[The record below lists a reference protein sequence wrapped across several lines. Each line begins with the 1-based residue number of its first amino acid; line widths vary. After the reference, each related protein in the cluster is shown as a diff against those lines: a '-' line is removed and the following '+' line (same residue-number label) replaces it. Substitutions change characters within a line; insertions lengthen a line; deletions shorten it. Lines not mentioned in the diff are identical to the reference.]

1 MRKLMLFVFL
11 TAGIISCSKEII
23 ETVEDTP
30 TAVPMSFN
38 ITVVEKPD
46 TRAAKTGWADG
57 DVIYVFFKGLESKYL
72 TLSFDGSNWSNASAG
87 GVLTNE
93 DFSGLSTLT
102 LTAVHFPVP
111 VDVAFDNGAF
121 SFTKD
126 GQPVYNYYLFDS
138 DKAYEVQGS
147 TVKGSL
153 NMSKPENFIQIHI
166 ADIQSNVDDYSFG
179 CSQIKPVAC
188 ASVGTDGKITETTLS
203 NGGRLK
209 GVADSDGAIFGGRL
223 ATTSAADYT
232 FTLFDDDSIYILKR
246 LNKQLTPG
254 KMYNFPAIT
263 VTGGNNWITGLWVD
277 LGLSV
282 KWASINLGA
291 TSPEQWGD
299 YFAWGETEPK
309 YQDGYALENPCTHWK
324 PGQTGGSDGGYNNAN
339 YKFMQEGQSSWFNI
353 TKYTIEDYVRYTYDG
368 HVYNYPIWYNED
380 GTQFIG
386 DGKSTFADYDYEDD
400 PVWMNWGGE
409 CRVATIDEW
418 RDLLSTSNCK
428 WTWTEDYNG
437 AGVKGWIVASKV
449 SGFEGASIF
458 LPAGGW
464 RDGSR
469 LQYTENGHYW
479 TNSIETYTTKD
490 SRFGQKLLFTSS
502 SHYINSSA
510 RTNGLLVRPVME

>member
-1 MRKLMLFVFL
+1 MRKSILYIFL
-11 TAGIISCSKEII
+11 AACLISCTKEII

-30 TAVPMSFN
+30 ASTPMSFN

-72 TLSFDGSNWSNASAG
+72 TLSYNGSSWSSASAG
-87 GVLTNE
+87 GELTSD
-93 DFSGLSTLT
+93 DFSGLSTQT
-102 LTAVHFPVP
+102 LTAVHFPMP
-111 VDVAFDNGAF
+111 VDVAYNNGAF

-126 GQPVYNYYLFDS
+126 GKPVYNFYLFDS

-147 TVKGSL
+147 TVSGSL

-166 ADIQSNVDDYSFG
+166 AGIQSNVDDYSFG
-179 CSQIKPVAC
+179 CSLIKPVAC
-188 ASVGTDGKITETTLS
+188 ASVGTDGKIAETTLS

-223 ATTSAADYT
+223 TTTSAADYT
-232 FTLFDDDSIYILKR
+232 FTLFDDDNIYILKR
-246 LNKQLTPG
+246 LDKQLTPG
-254 KMYNFPAIT
+254 KMYNFPAVT

-277 LGLSV
+277 LGLGV

-291 TSPEQWGD
+291 TSPEQDGD

-309 YQDGYALENPCTHWK
+309 YLDGYAQENPCSHWK
-324 PGQTGGSDGGYNNAN
+324 PGQTGGYNNAN

-368 HVYNYPIWYNED
+368 HVYYYPIWYD
-380 GTQFIG
+380 GDFTKFIG

-409 CRVATIDEW
+409 CRVATITEW
-418 RDLLSTSNCK
+418 QELLSTSKCE
-428 WTWTEDYNG
+428 WTWTENYNG
-437 AGVKGWIVASKV
+437 AGVMGWIVTSKV
-449 SGFEGASIF
+449 SGHEGASIF
-458 LPAGGW
+458 LPSGGW
-464 RDGSR
+464 RDGST
-469 LQYTENGHYW
+469 LYYPENGCYW
-479 TNSIETYTTKD
+479 MNSIETHATKD
-490 SRFGQKLLFTSS
+490 SRYGQELYFNSS
-502 SHYINSSA
+502 RFFINSSA

>member
-72 TLSFDGSNWSNASAG
+72 TLSFDGSGWSNASAG

-111 VDVAFDNGAF
+111 VDVTFDNGAF

-147 TVKGSL
+147 TVRGSL

-166 ADIQSNVDDYSFG
+166 ADIQSNVNDYSFG
-179 CSQIKPVAC
+179 CSLIKPVAC

-232 FTLFDDDSIYILKR
+232 FTLFDDDNIYILKR

-263 VTGGNNWITGLWVD
+263 VTGGNKWITGLWVD

-291 TSPEQWGD
+291 TSPEQGGD
-299 YFAWGETEPK
+299 YYAWGETEPK
-309 YQDGYALENPCTHWK
+309 YLDGYAQETPCTHWK
-324 PGQTGGSDGGYNNAN
+324 PGQTGGYNNAN
-339 YKFMQEGQSSWFNI
+339 YKFMEEGKSSWFNI
-353 TKYTIEDYVRYTYDG
+353 TKYTIKDNVKYTYDG
-368 HVYNYPIWYNED
+368 LTYYYPIWYNED
-380 GTQFIG
+380 GTEFVG
-386 DGKSTFADYDYEDD
+386 DNKSTFEDYDYEDD
-400 PVWMNWGGE
+400 PVRVNWGGT
-409 CRVATIDEW
+409 CRVATVNEW
-418 RDLLSTSNCK
+418 RDLLSTAKCD
-428 WTWTEDYNG
+428 WTWTTDYNG
-437 AGVKGWIVASKV
+437 AGVKGWIVTSKV
-449 SGFEGASIF
+449 FGYEDASIF
-458 LPAGGW
+458 LPSGGW
-464 RDGSR
+464 RDGTS
-469 LQYTENGHYW
+469 LNYPENGNYW
-479 TNSIETYTTKD
+479 MNSIAVYTTKD
-490 SRFGQKLLFTSS
+490 SRYGQKLIFTST
-502 SHYINSSA
+502 SHYVNLSA
-510 RTNGLLVRPVME
+510 RTEGLLVRPVKEIE

>member
-102 LTAVHFPVP
+102 LTAVHFPVS
-111 VDVAFDNGAF
+111 VDVTFDNGAF

-179 CSQIKPVAC
+179 CSLIKPVAC

-291 TSPEQWGD
+291 TSPEQGGD

-309 YQDGYALENPCTHWK
+309 YLDGYALENPCTHWK
-324 PGQTGGSDGGYNNAN
+324 PGQTGGFDGGYNNAN
-339 YKFMQEGQSSWFNI
+339 YKFMQEGQSSWFKI
-353 TKYTIEDYVRYTYDG
+353 TKYTTPDYE
-368 HVYNYPIWYNED
+368 YNGIWYDND
-380 GTQFIG
+380 KNFIG
-386 DGKSTFADYDYEDD
+386 DGKTTFADYDYEDD

-409 CRVATIDEW
+409 CRVATIAEW
-418 RDLLSTSNCK
+418 QELLSTSNCE
-428 WTWTEDYNG
+428 WDWREDYNG
-437 AGVKGWIVASKV
+437 AGVKGWIVTSKV
-449 SGFEGASIF
+449 AGFEGASIF

-490 SRFGQKLLFTSS
+490 SRYGQKLLFTSS

>member
-179 CSQIKPVAC
+179 CSLIKPVAC

-291 TSPEQWGD
+291 TSPEQGGD

-309 YQDGYALENPCTHWK
+309 YLDGYALENPCTHWK

-339 YKFMQEGQSSWFNI
+339 YKFMQEGQSSWFKI
-353 TKYTIEDYVRYTYDG
+353 TKYTTPDYE
-368 HVYNYPIWYNED
+368 YNGIWYDND
-380 GTQFIG
+380 KNFIG
-386 DGKSTFADYDYEDD
+386 DGKTTFADYDYEDD

-418 RDLLSTSNCK
+418 RELLSTSNCEWK
-428 WTWTEDYNG
+428 WTEDYNE

-490 SRFGQKLLFTSS
+490 SRYGQKLLFTSS

>member
-179 CSQIKPVAC
+179 CSLIKPVAC

-291 TSPEQWGD
+291 TSPEQGGD

-309 YQDGYALENPCTHWK
+309 YLDGYALENPCTHWK
-324 PGQTGGSDGGYNNAN
+324 PGQTGGYDGGYNNAN
-339 YKFMQEGQSSWFNI
+339 YKFMQEGQSSWFKI
-353 TKYTIEDYVRYTYDG
+353 TKYTTPDYE
-368 HVYNYPIWYNED
+368 YNGIWYDND
-380 GTQFIG
+380 KNFIG
-386 DGKSTFADYDYEDD
+386 DGKTTFADYDYEDD

-409 CRVATIDEW
+409 CRVATIAEW
-418 RDLLSTSNCK
+418 QELLSTSNCE
-428 WTWTEDYNG
+428 WDWREDYNG
-437 AGVKGWIVASKV
+437 AGVKGWIVTSKV
-449 SGFEGASIF
+449 AGFEGASIF

>member
-179 CSQIKPVAC
+179 CSLIKPVAC

-291 TSPEQWGD
+291 TSPEQGGD

-309 YQDGYALENPCTHWK
+309 YLDGYALENPCTHWK
-324 PGQTGGSDGGYNNAN
+324 PGQTGGYDGGYNNAN
-339 YKFMQEGQSSWFNI
+339 YKFMQEGQSSWFKI
-353 TKYTIEDYVRYTYDG
+353 TKYTTPDYE
-368 HVYNYPIWYNED
+368 YNGIWYDND
-380 GTQFIG
+380 KNFIG
-386 DGKSTFADYDYEDD
+386 DGKTTFADYDYEDD

-409 CRVATIDEW
+409 CRVATIAEW
-418 RDLLSTSNCK
+418 QELLSTSNCE
-428 WTWTEDYNG
+428 WDWREDYNG
-437 AGVKGWIVASKV
+437 AGVKGWIVTSKV
-449 SGFEGASIF
+449 AGFEGASIF

-490 SRFGQKLLFTSS
+490 SRYGQKLLFTSS

>member
-1 MRKLMLFVFL
+1 MRKSILYIFL
-11 TAGIISCSKEII
+11 AACLISCTKEII

-30 TAVPMSFN
+30 ASTPMSFN

-72 TLSFDGSNWSNASAG
+72 TLSYNGSSWSSASAG
-87 GVLTNE
+87 GELTSD
-93 DFSGLSTLT
+93 DFSGLSTQT
-102 LTAVHFPVP
+102 LTAVHFPMP
-111 VDVAFDNGAF
+111 VDVAYNNGAF

-126 GQPVYNYYLFDS
+126 GKPVYNFYLFDS

-147 TVKGSL
+147 TVSGSL

-166 ADIQSNVDDYSFG
+166 AGIQSNVDDYSFG
-179 CSQIKPVAC
+179 CSLIKPVAC
-188 ASVGTDGKITETTLS
+188 ASVGTDGKIAETTLS

-223 ATTSAADYT
+223 TTTSAADYT
-232 FTLFDDDSIYILKR
+232 FTLFDDDNIYILKR

-254 KMYNFPAIT
+254 KMYNFPAVT
-263 VTGGNNWITGLWVD
+263 VTGGNNWVVGQWVD
-277 LGLSV
+277 LGLKV

-291 TSPEQWGD
+291 TSPEQGGD

-309 YQDGYALENPCTHWK
+309 YLDGYALENPCTHWK

-339 YKFMQEGQSSWFNI
+339 YKFIEGKDSWFNI
-353 TKYTIEDYVRYTYDG
+353 TKYTIEDHVNYTYDG

-380 GTQFIG
+380 GTEFIG

-409 CRVATIDEW
+409 CRVATIEEW
-418 RDLLSTSNCK
+418 RELLSTSNCE

-449 SGFEGASIF
+449 SGFVGASIF

-469 LQYTENGHYW
+469 LQYTEYGHYW
-479 TNSIETYTTKD
+479 TNSIATYTTKD
-490 SRFGQKLLFTSS
+490 SRYGQKLFFNSS
-502 SHYINSSA
+502 SHYINMSA
-510 RTNGLLVRPVME
+510 RPCYGIAYNQFNL

>member
-1 MRKLMLFVFL
+1 MRKSILYIFL
-11 TAGIISCSKEII
+11 AACLISCTKEII

-30 TAVPMSFN
+30 ASTPMSFN

-72 TLSFDGSNWSNASAG
+72 TLSYNGSSWSSASAG
-87 GVLTNE
+87 GELTSD
-93 DFSGLSTLT
+93 DFSGLSTQT

-111 VDVAFDNGAF
+111 VDVTFDNGAF
-121 SFTKD
+121 SFTMD
-126 GQPVYNYYLFDS
+126 GQPVYNFYLFDS

-147 TVKGSL
+147 TVSGSL

-166 ADIQSNVDDYSFG
+166 AGIQSNVDDYSFG
-179 CSQIKPVAC
+179 CSLIKPVAC
-188 ASVGTDGKITETTLS
+188 ASVGTDGKIAETTLS

-223 ATTSAADYT
+223 TTTSAADYT
-232 FTLFDDDSIYILKR
+232 FTLFDDDNIYILKR

-254 KMYNFPAIT
+254 KMYNFPAVT
-263 VTGGNNWITGLWVD
+263 VTGGNNWVVGQWVD
-277 LGLSV
+277 LGLKV

-291 TSPEQWGD
+291 TSPEQGGD

-309 YQDGYALENPCTHWK
+309 YLDGYAQENPCSHWK

-339 YKFMQEGQSSWFNI
+339 YKFMQEGQSSWFKI
-353 TKYTIEDYVRYTYDG
+353 TKYTTPDYE
-368 HVYNYPIWYNED
+368 YNGIWYDSDKN
-380 GTQFIG
+380 FIG
-386 DGKSTFADYDYEDD
+386 DGKTTFADYDYEDD

-409 CRVATIDEW
+409 CRVATIEEW
-418 RDLLSTSNCK
+418 QELLSTTNCE
-428 WTWTEDYNG
+428 WTWTEDYNR
-437 AGVKGWIVASKV
+437 AGVKGWIVSSKV
-449 SGFEGASIF
+449 SGHEGASIF

-479 TNSIETYTTKD
+479 TNSIATYTTKD
-490 SRFGQKLLFTSS
+490 SHYGQKLIFTSS
-502 SHYINSSA
+502 SHYINMSA
-510 RTNGLLVRPVME
+510 RTEGLLVRPVME

>member
-102 LTAVHFPVP
+102 LTAVHFPMP
-111 VDVAFDNGAF
+111 VDVAYDNGAF
-121 SFTKD
+121 AFTKD

-138 DKAYEVQGS
+138 DKAYEVLGS
-147 TVKGSL
+147 TVRGSL

-166 ADIQSNVDDYSFG
+166 ADIQSNVNDYSFG
-179 CSQIKPVAC
+179 CSLIKPVAC

-232 FTLFDDDSIYILKR
+232 FTLFDDDNIYILKR
-246 LNKQLTPG
+246 VNKQLTPG

-291 TSPEQWGD
+291 TSPEQGGD

-309 YQDGYALENPCTHWK
+309 YLDGYALENPCTHWK

-339 YKFMQEGQSSWFNI
+339 YKFMQEGQSSWFKI
-353 TKYTIEDYVRYTYDG
+353 TKYTTLDYE
-368 HVYNYPIWYNED
+368 YNGIWYDSDKN
-380 GTQFIG
+380 FIG
-386 DGKSTFADYDYEDD
+386 DGKTTFADYDYEDD

-418 RDLLSTSNCK
+418 RELLSTSNCE

-490 SRFGQKLLFTSS
+490 SRYGQKLLFTSS

>member
-1 MRKLMLFVFL
+1 MLFVFL

-30 TAVPMSFN
+30 SAVPMSFN

-179 CSQIKPVAC
+179 CSLIKPVAC

-232 FTLFDDDSIYILKR
+232 FTLFDDDNIYILKR
-246 LNKQLTPG
+246 LNKQLTSG

-291 TSPEQWGD
+291 TSPEQGGD

-309 YQDGYALENPCTHWK
+309 YLDGYALENPCTHWK

-339 YKFMQEGQSSWFNI
+339 YKFMQEGQSSWFKI
-353 TKYTIEDYVRYTYDG
+353 TKYTTPDYE
-368 HVYNYPIWYNED
+368 YNGIWYDSDKN
-380 GTQFIG
+380 FIG

-418 RDLLSTSNCK
+418 RELLSTSNCE

-449 SGFEGASIF
+449 SGFVGASIF

-490 SRFGQKLLFTSS
+490 SRYGQKLLFTSS
-502 SHYINSSA
+502 SHFINSSA

>member
-30 TAVPMSFN
+30 SAVPMSFN

-179 CSQIKPVAC
+179 CSLIKPVAC

-232 FTLFDDDSIYILKR
+232 FTLFDDDNIYILKR
-246 LNKQLTPG
+246 LNKQLTSG

-291 TSPEQWGD
+291 TSPEQGGD

-309 YQDGYALENPCTHWK
+309 YLDGYALENPCTHWK

-339 YKFMQEGQSSWFNI
+339 YKFMQEGQSSWFKI
-353 TKYTIEDYVRYTYDG
+353 TKYTTPDYE
-368 HVYNYPIWYNED
+368 YNGIWYDSDKN
-380 GTQFIG
+380 FIG

-418 RDLLSTSNCK
+418 RELLSTSNCE

-449 SGFEGASIF
+449 SGFVGASIF

-490 SRFGQKLLFTSS
+490 SRYGQKLLFTSS
-502 SHYINSSA
+502 SHFINSSA

>member
-102 LTAVHFPVP
+102 LTAVHFPVS
-111 VDVAFDNGAF
+111 VDVTFDNGAF

-179 CSQIKPVAC
+179 CSLIKPVAC

-232 FTLFDDDSIYILKR
+232 FTLFDDDNIYILKR

-291 TSPEQWGD
+291 TSPEQGGD

-324 PGQTGGSDGGYNNAN
+324 PGQTGGYDGGYNNAN
-339 YKFMQEGQSSWFNI
+339 YKFMQEGQSSWFKI
-353 TKYTIEDYVRYTYDG
+353 TKYTTPDYE
-368 HVYNYPIWYNED
+368 YNGIWYDND
-380 GTQFIG
+380 KNFIG
-386 DGKSTFADYDYEDD
+386 DGKTTFADYDYEDD

-409 CRVATIDEW
+409 CRVATIAEW
-418 RDLLSTSNCK
+418 QELLSTSNCE
-428 WTWTEDYNG
+428 WDWREDYNG
-437 AGVKGWIVASKV
+437 AGVKGWIVTSKV
-449 SGFEGASIF
+449 AGFEGASIF

-490 SRFGQKLLFTSS
+490 SRYGQKLLFTSS

>member
-111 VDVAFDNGAF
+111 VDVTFDNGAF

-147 TVKGSL
+147 TVKASL

-179 CSQIKPVAC
+179 CSLIKPVAC
-188 ASVGTDGKITETTLS
+188 ASVGTDGKIAETTLS

-291 TSPEQWGD
+291 TSPEQGGD

-309 YQDGYALENPCTHWK
+309 YLDGYALENPCTHWK
-324 PGQTGGSDGGYNNAN
+324 PGQTGGYDGGYNNAN
-339 YKFMQEGQSSWFNI
+339 YKFMQEGQSSWFKI
-353 TKYTIEDYVRYTYDG
+353 TKYTTPDYE
-368 HVYNYPIWYNED
+368 YNGIWYDND
-380 GTQFIG
+380 KNFIG
-386 DGKSTFADYDYEDD
+386 DGKTTFADYDYEDD

-409 CRVATIDEW
+409 CRVATIAEW
-418 RDLLSTSNCK
+418 QELLSTSNCE
-428 WTWTEDYNG
+428 WDWREDYNG

-490 SRFGQKLLFTSS
+490 SRYGQKLLFTSS

>member
-72 TLSFDGSNWSNASAG
+72 TLSYNGGSWSNTSTG

-93 DFSGLSTLT
+93 DFSGLSTHT
-102 LTAVHFPVP
+102 LTAVHFPVA
-111 VDVAFDNGAF
+111 VDVAYDNGAF

-147 TVKGSL
+147 TVKASL

-179 CSQIKPVAC
+179 CSLIKPVAC

-291 TSPEQWGD
+291 TSPEQGGD

-309 YQDGYALENPCTHWK
+309 YLDGYALENPCTHWK
-324 PGQTGGSDGGYNNAN
+324 PGQTGGYDGGYNNAN
-339 YKFMQEGQSSWFNI
+339 YKFMQEGQSSWFKI
-353 TKYTIEDYVRYTYDG
+353 TKYTTPDYEYNGIGYD
-368 HVYNYPIWYNED
+368 NDKN
-380 GTQFIG
+380 FIG
-386 DGKSTFADYDYEDD
+386 DGKTTFADYDYEDD

-409 CRVATIDEW
+409 CRVATIAEW
-418 RDLLSTSNCK
+418 QELLSTSNCE

-437 AGVKGWIVASKV
+437 SGVKGWIVASKV
-449 SGFEGASIF
+449 SGFVGASIF

-490 SRFGQKLLFTSS
+490 SRYGQKLLFTSS

>member
-111 VDVAFDNGAF
+111 VDVTFDNGAF

-166 ADIQSNVDDYSFG
+166 ADIQSNVEDYSFG
-179 CSQIKPVAC
+179 CSLIKPVAC

-263 VTGGNNWITGLWVD
+263 VTSGNNWITGLWVD

-291 TSPEQWGD
+291 TSPEQGGD

-309 YQDGYALENPCTHWK
+309 YLDGYALENPCTHWK

-368 HVYNYPIWYNED
+368 HEYFYPIWYD
-380 GTQFIG
+380 GDFTKFIG

-409 CRVATIDEW
+409 CRVATIAEW
-418 RDLLSTSNCK
+418 QELLSTSNCE
-428 WTWTEDYNG
+428 WDWREDYNG
-437 AGVKGWIVASKV
+437 AGVKGWIVTSKV
-449 SGFEGASIF
+449 AGFEGASIF

-490 SRFGQKLLFTSS
+490 SRYGQKLLFTSS

>member
-1 MRKLMLFVFL
+1 MLFVFL

-179 CSQIKPVAC
+179 CSLIKPVAC

-291 TSPEQWGD
+291 TSPEQGGD

-309 YQDGYALENPCTHWK
+309 YLDGYALENPCTHWK
-324 PGQTGGSDGGYNNAN
+324 PGQTGGYDGGYNNAN
-339 YKFMQEGQSSWFNI
+339 YKFMQEGQSSWFKI
-353 TKYTIEDYVRYTYDG
+353 TKYTTPDYE
-368 HVYNYPIWYNED
+368 YNGIWYDND
-380 GTQFIG
+380 KNFIG
-386 DGKSTFADYDYEDD
+386 DGKTTFADYDYEDD

-409 CRVATIDEW
+409 CRVATIAEW
-418 RDLLSTSNCK
+418 QELLSTSNCE
-428 WTWTEDYNG
+428 WDWREDYNG
-437 AGVKGWIVASKV
+437 AGVKGWIVTSKV
-449 SGFEGASIF
+449 AGFEGASIF

-490 SRFGQKLLFTSS
+490 SRYGQKLLFTSS